1 MLCSQFSHA
10 NSSYRLF
17 LSWNMCTYFWPVPSV
32 QSNKTN
38 TALKHLSSL
47 DSKVLVWN
55 TAQKEA
61 LCEKAGQEEKG
72 RFLQLVPKFT
82 ATLIG
87 QKNDSWKH
95 HLPRTIKCPPESS
108 SLLLYG
114 MTNLTMWAKTERV
127 KQLTGEP
134 LAFTLREQRRA
145 AATHSNFNTVRK
157 KKKNLA

>member
-10 NSSYRLF
+10 NSSCRLF

-38 TALKHLSSL
+38 TALQHLGSL

-95 HLPRTIKCPPESS
+95 HLPRTIKCPLESS

-114 MTNLTMWAKTERV
+114 MTNLTMWAKTESQTTHWRTFGIHATRAETCRCNTL
-127 KQLTGEP
+127 QLQYCQE
-134 LAFTLREQRRA
+134 
-145 AATHSNFNTVRK
+145 K
-157 KKKNLA
+157 KEINLA